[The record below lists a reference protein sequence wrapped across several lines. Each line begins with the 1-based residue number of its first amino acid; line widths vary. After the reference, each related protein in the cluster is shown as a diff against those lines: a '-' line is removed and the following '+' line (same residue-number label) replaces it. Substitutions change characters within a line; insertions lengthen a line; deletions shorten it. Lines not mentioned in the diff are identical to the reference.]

1 MLEEEEYS
9 TYFELLFM
17 CQEMSRNLGLSGY
30 FFFFLSTPVVISE
43 GKGKDG
49 SWDGSGMREI

>member
-1 MLEEEEYS
+1 MIEEEYYS

-30 FFFFLSTPVVISE
+30 FFLSTPVVISE

-49 SWDGSGMREI
+49 SWDRSGVREI